1 MGNFAERITLE
12 NGRDRLNAKSGDIPE
27 SQIRMVNVE
36 AVPDTGAW
44 TLIINEEIR
53 QRLEL
58 ATIDTVKSTIADGAT
73 DEYDLTEPVVIRWKN
88 RQTIQQ
94 AVVIPASKN
103 ILLGAIPLEA
113 LDLYVDPVN
122 QKLAGVHGDI
132 PEYMTY

>member
-1 MGNFAERITLE
+1 MGNFMEKITLE

-27 SQIRMVNVE
+27 SQIRMVDVD

-58 ATIDTVKSTIADGAT
+58 ATIDTVKSTMADGVS

-88 RQTIQQ
+88 RQTIQS
-94 AVVIPASKN
+94 AVVIPTSQN

-132 PEYMTY
+132 PVYMT